1 VSGPTPAWA
10 GADIE
15 AVQRR
20 TVGVL
25 VVSQSLGGLGTT
37 VGIAVASVLA
47 EEVSGS
53 EALAGMVQTFQVLG
67 AAVASYLLA
76 RMMGA
81 RGRRVGLVVGYVVG
95 AFGAATCVVG
105 GVVESFPLLLAG
117 ALLLGANSA
126 TNYQSRYAAAD
137 LAVPER
143 RARALSVV
151 LWATTFGAVL
161 GPNLVGPAGRMAEAW
176 GLPALTGPFVV
187 TVGVAVVAAVVLWTF
202 LRPDPLLLARTEAG
216 ESLTEPRRRTSW
228 ARVRELARQH
238 PGIGAAVLAMSASHA
253 VMVAVMIMTPLHMD
267 HGGAELELIG
277 FVISVH
283 VLGMFFFSPFIGA
296 FADRFGRP
304 ATLLAGAG
312 ALWAAL
318 ALAGSSPQGA
328 SLRIGVGLFL
338 LGLGWSCCT
347 VAASA
352 LITES
357 TPLESRTD
365 VQGAADL
372 LMNVSAALA
381 GLVAGVVVELLGFGS
396 LNVFAGLLVLGVLAA
411 VAVSRREPALAST

>member
-1 VSGPTPAWA
+1 VSAPR
-10 GADIE
+10 E
-15 AVQRR
+15 AAVEAAQRR
-20 TVGVL
+20 TLRVL

-47 EEVSGS
+47 EAVSGS
-53 EALAGMVQTFQVLG
+53 EALAGTVQTFQVLG
-67 AAVASYLLA
+67 AAAASYLLA
-76 RMMGA
+76 RVMGN
-81 RGRRVGLVVGYVVG
+81 RGRRAGLVVGYLVG
-95 AFGAATCVVG
+95 ALGAATCVVG

-176 GLPALTGPFVV
+176 GLPSLTGPFVV
-187 TVGVAVVAAVVLWTF
+187 TVGVALAAALVLWTF

-216 ESLTEPRRRTSW
+216 EPSTGPRRRTSW
-228 ARVRELARQH
+228 RRVRELARIH

-253 VMVAVMIMTPLHMD
+253 VMVAVMVMTPLHMD
-267 HGGAELELIG
+267 NGGAELELIG
-277 FVISVH
+277 FVISIH
-283 VLGMFFFSPFIGA
+283 VLGMFFFSPFIGT
-296 FADRFGRP
+296 FADRLGRP
-304 ATLLAGAG
+304 ATLLAGATL
-312 ALWAAL
+312 LWAAL
-318 ALAGSSPQGA
+318 GLAGTSAQGA
-328 SLRIGVGLFL
+328 SVRIGAGLFL
-338 LGLGWSCCT
+338 LGLGWSFCT

-381 GLVAGVVVELLGFGS
+381 GLVGGVVVEVLGFGS
-396 LNVFAGLLVLGVLAA
+396 LNVFAGVLVLGVVGA
-411 VAVSRREPALAST
+411 VAVSRREPALVSS